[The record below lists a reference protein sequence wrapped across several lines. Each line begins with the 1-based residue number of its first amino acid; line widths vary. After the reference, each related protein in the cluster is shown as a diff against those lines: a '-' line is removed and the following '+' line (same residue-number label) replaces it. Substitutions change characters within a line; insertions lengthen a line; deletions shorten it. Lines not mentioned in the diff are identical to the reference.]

1 MINLSVHFYIFCF
14 RFLHLTNVFINDTT
28 FCASNY
34 PSNILRLRNLKNN
47 ESCNGYLF
55 NHFWL
60 FITLFDCY
68 HTDCPYC
75 YKRHMFARF

>member
-1 MINLSVHFYIFCF
+1 MIPHSARQIIQVIYY
-14 RFLHLTNVFINDTT
+14 
-28 FCASNY
+28 AWE
-34 PSNILRLRNLKNN
+34 NLKNN

-68 HTDCPYC
+68 HTDFSYY